1 MGYISE
7 KYCIPSGTVVSMI
20 KDGIVDWRIEGLH
33 DFWVFYN
40 KLLSTRTPGEVKE
53 EMMLQ
58 YKIKNKITYYRMIKK
73 ARQIFE

>member
-33 DFWVFYN
+33 DFWH
-40 KLLSTRTPGEVKE
+40 LLQQT
-53 EMMLQ
+53 
-58 YKIKNKITYYRMIKK
+58 I
-73 ARQIFE
+73 